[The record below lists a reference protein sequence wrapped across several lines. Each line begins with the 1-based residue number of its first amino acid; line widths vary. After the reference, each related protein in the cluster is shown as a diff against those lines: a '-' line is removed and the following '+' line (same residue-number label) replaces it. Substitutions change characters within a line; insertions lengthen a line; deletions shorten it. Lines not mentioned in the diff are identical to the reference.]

1 VKRPKAFV
9 ATNAPLALA
18 PQRATRPVAPVSRRE
33 SKPMRLDEGQGFGT
47 EEREESERPP
57 SRPIRVAASGDL
69 HARLDRPNRLQRIF
83 REVNDQADILLL
95 AGDLTDHGDPDE
107 AEQLAEEMSAVRVPI
122 VAVLGNHDY
131 EMGKADEVVR
141 ILSRGGIRILDGGF
155 FIFEK
160 RLAIAGTKGFAGGF
174 GRATL
179 EPWGEEPIKRF
190 VFEAVNESLK
200 LESALARIKD
210 YPKRIA
216 LMHYAPVHGTV
227 EGENPELI
235 PFLGCSRLAEPID
248 NFGADF
254 AVHGHAHKGRTQA
267 NTPGGIPV
275 YNVAMKLLN
284 HATGRRFVVVGV

>member
-1 VKRPKAFV
+1 
-9 ATNAPLALA
+9 
-18 PQRATRPVAPVSRRE
+18 
-33 SKPMRLDEGQGFGT
+33 MRFDEGRGSASEGPKET
-47 EEREESERPP
+47 EGPP

-69 HARLDRPNRLQRIF
+69 HSRLDRPNRLRRIF
-83 REVNDQADILLL
+83 SEVNDQADILLL

-107 AEQLAEEMSAVRVPI
+107 AEQLAEDLSAVRVPI

-141 ILSRGGIRILDGGF
+141 ILSRAGIRVLDGSF

-210 YPKRIA
+210 FPKRIA
-216 LMHYAPVHGTV
+216 LTHYAPVRGTT
-227 EGENPELI
+227 EGENPEII

-248 NFGADF
+248 KFGADF
-254 AVHGHAHKGRTQA
+254 AVHGHAHKGQTQA
-267 NTPGGIPV
+267 STPGGIPV
-275 YNVAMKLLN
+275 YNVVMKLLN
-284 HATGRRFVVVGV
+284 QATGRRFVVLEI